1 MVPKYYVVLFKNKT
15 RKKIIKKFSNF
26 KNADKFYSEQV
37 KKNSEVFF
45 NKKIENGLECEY
57 EIALLQNKTNEF
69 FDVYKTDELGRN
81 IKVVMDNPEYDLLKI
96 SNYKVEELLFDIQK
110 DAKISVDTFIKS
122 YLKGDGLKMISSLNN
137 KVIVQID
144 EKLSLFSLK
153 SPDEAKRFID
163 SISQQFYSV
172 NRRDC
177 MFVKDESTAQKKYLF
192 KLLSDWGVDKKILY
206 RQYTTH
212 PRA

>member
-26 KNADKFYSEQV
+26 KNAEKFYNEEL

-45 NKKIENGLECEY
+45 DKKIENGLECQY

-81 IKVVMDNPEYDLLKI
+81 IRVVMDNPDYDLLKI
-96 SNYKVEELLFDIQK
+96 SNYRKEEKLFDIQK
-110 DAKISVDTFIKS
+110 SIKISCDIFIKN
-122 YLKGDGLKMISSLNN
+122 YLKGDGLKMVSTLNN
-137 KVIVQID
+137 KIIVQID
-144 EKLSLFSLK
+144 EKLSLFSTK

-163 SISQQFYSV
+163 SISQHFYSIK
-172 NRRDC
+172 RKDC

-192 KLLSDWGVDKKILY
+192 KLLSDMGVDKKIFY
-206 RQYTTH
+206 QQYTTY
-212 PRA
+212 PRG